1 MTGKSHMTH
10 VQVRLFF
17 EYNSLMDEY
26 NSSLLDDSSVE
37 EIKKSSIKSVLLT
50 YRTNKQKTF

>member
-1 MTGKSHMTH
+1 MWMNSYRMTGKSHMTH

-37 EIKKSSIKSVLLT
+37 EIKKKFYQISSIDV
-50 YRTNKQKTF
+50 